1 MKSISFSDRTIT
13 WFYLYL
19 TNRAFCLIST
29 VFLEAGTINCRV
41 HQGYILGPLL
51 FLLYINDIL
60 QALSSIHKN
69 LHGDDTSIFCQQKH
83 VPEMENVLNKEF
95 VNVCDWFVDNKLS
108 IHFGEDK
115 IKYILFSRDKNF
127 PVLNIT
133 YNNNRVKQNCMVEY
147 LSCCLDTNLSGEC
160 MAMKSFRKTTTKLQ
174 FLQRQM
180 LQFLYRQNEFLNPN
194 SHRLLHNS
202 LIQPHF

>member
-1 MKSISFSDRTIT
+1 
-13 WFYLYL
+13 
-19 TNRAFCLIST
+19 
-29 VFLEAGTINCRV
+29 
-41 HQGYILGPLL
+41 
-51 FLLYINDIL
+51 
-60 QALSSIHKN
+60 
-69 LHGDDTSIFCQQKH
+69 
-83 VPEMENVLNKEF
+83 MENVLNKEF

-115 IKYILFSRDKNF
+115 IKYILFSRDKNL

-147 LSCCLDTNLSGEC
+147 LRCCLDTNLSGEF

-194 SHRLLHNS
+194 LRRLLYNS

>member
-1 MKSISFSDRTIT
+1 MKSISFSDKTIT

-29 VFLEAGTINCRV
+29 VFLEAETINCRV

-69 LHGDDTSIFCQQKH
+69 LHGGDTSIFCLQKH
-83 VPEMENVLNKEF
+83 FPEMENVLNKEF
-95 VNVCDWFVDNKLS
+95 VNVCDWFVDDKLS
-108 IHFGEDK
+108 VHFGEDK
-115 IKYILFSRDKNF
+115 IKYILFSRDKNL

-147 LSCCLDTNLSGEC
+147 LSCCLGEC

-194 SHRLLHNS
+194 LRRLLYNS
-202 LIQPHF
+202 LIQPYF